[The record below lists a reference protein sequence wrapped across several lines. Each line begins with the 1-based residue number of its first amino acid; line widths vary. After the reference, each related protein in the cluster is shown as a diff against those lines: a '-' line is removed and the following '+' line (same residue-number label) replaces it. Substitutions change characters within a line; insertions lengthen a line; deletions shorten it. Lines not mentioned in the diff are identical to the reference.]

1 MKRYGIVLLAT
12 IIIMPGCGRAAD
24 IQPEEVAEIQSDRE
38 SEAERAEMIEISD
51 KSEDSDNDQY
61 KVERTESNT
70 SDTKQ
75 TEQTNIT
82 SNGEEA
88 SYEGFLTGNV
98 PAYDHRT
105 SDKIYYADLIGE
117 FGTDDANIKT
127 DDSVDFDND
136 GKPDYYIKV
145 NDYYTFLHIYNGKIY
160 ILAKDYRSVNV
171 KLHFSV
177 ADSKTWIY
185 SAHLAGAAGDEY
197 EFRAYDSKGEIG
209 ETRYLMWTKEHPYEA
224 DEELQGE
231 TKYYYNGE
239 SVTKDRWY
247 AIEENMLG
255 IIR

>member
-1 MKRYGIVLLAT
+1 MKRFGFVLLT
-12 IIIMPGCGRAAD
+12 MMLIMSGCGMAADTLSEELTD
-24 IQPEEVAEIQSDRE
+24 IQPDIE

-70 SDTKQ
+70 SDAKQ

-98 PAYDHRT
+98 PAYDHIT
-105 SDKIYYADLIGE
+105 SDRIYYADLIEE
-117 FGTDDANIKT
+117 FCADGAKIMT

-224 DEELQGE
+224 DEELEGE